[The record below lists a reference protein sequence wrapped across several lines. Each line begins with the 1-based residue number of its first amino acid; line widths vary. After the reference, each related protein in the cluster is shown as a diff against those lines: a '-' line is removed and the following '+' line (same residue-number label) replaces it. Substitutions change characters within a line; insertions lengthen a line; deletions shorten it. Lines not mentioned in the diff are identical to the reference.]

1 MLFLFSESE
10 PEEQLLPPVFSV
22 PLSDQTAKEG
32 SAHTLECV
40 VEGLPLPTV
49 QWYKEDSCID
59 DSADLAITYNN
70 GQAKLRLEQVALGDQ
85 AQYTCKANNTLGSA
99 STTGR
104 LSVERKF
111 TQH

>member
-1 MLFLFSESE
+1 MYLYFPESE

-22 PLSDQTAKEG
+22 PLSDQSAKEG

-59 DSADLAITYNN
+59 DSVDLAITYNN
-70 GQAKLRLEQVALGDQ
+70 GQARLKLEQVSLSDQ
-85 AQYTCKANNTLGSA
+85 AQYSCKANNTLGSA
-99 STTGR
+99 ITTGR
-104 LSVERKF
+104 LCVERKF
-111 TQH
+111 M